1 MSKFT
6 KYHKKIKIV
15 NIATMIIVM
24 LAVLIFVPAIE
35 RYSKS
40 GANLFKMYVNGTA
53 VGIIDN
59 PDEVE
64 DLMIEARRRIAKES
78 TELVLMDY
86 DVALNGEEVVFGQVD
101 NTEVIVNN
109 ICRTLRDAVQKTKKR
124 VYTVKIN
131 EYTVNL
137 ATSDEVMQLLA
148 KAKEQ
153 YDTDNLF
160 HVELVLDPTRE
171 LNVLTTKVSARED
184 IKVEEQEAFPEAGA
198 IKAIDEM
205 IDEAMADSGDD
216 FDLGMISLDFGENV
230 EVVQAYVDEDQ
241 ISTLE
246 EAVEGVTKDQ
256 EKSVIYEVA
265 SGDSLSLIAEKNAT
279 TMDKIIAMNSNI
291 EDENSVI
298 RVGDEIVV
306 TIPEPELSVV
316 RTEEVYYE
324 EEYNEEVQYIDND
337 DWYTTD
343 MKTLQDPV
351 SGYRKVVADI
361 TYRNM
366 EEAGRTLVYED
377 VVMEAVP
384 KIVERGTK
392 TPPSYLKPISGGRLS
407 SGFGRRNAPTKGAS
421 TNHGGIDWATPTGT
435 AVAASSGGTVVKA
448 GWGSGYGYVVY
459 INHPDGKQ
467 TRYGHLSKV
476 LVKVGQTVKQG
487 EKIALSGNTG
497 RSTGPHI
504 HFEIRVGGVAVNP
517 MNYLN

>member
-1 MSKFT
+1 MGKFT

-15 NIATMIIVM
+15 NIATMMIVM

-35 RYSKS
+35 HYSGS

-53 VGIIDN
+53 VGIIDDSN
-59 PDEVE
+59 EVD
-64 DLMIEARRRIAKES
+64 DLMIEARKRIARES
-78 TELVLMDY
+78 TELVLLDY
-86 DVALNGEEVVFGQVD
+86 DVALNGAEVVFGQVD
-101 NTEVIVNN
+101 NTETIVNN
-109 ICRTLRDAVQKTKKR
+109 ICRTLKDAVQKTKKR
-124 VYTVKIN
+124 VYCVKIN

-148 KAKEQ
+148 KAKEK
-153 YDTDNLF
+153 YDENNLF
-160 HVELVLDPTRE
+160 QVELVLDPTRE
-171 LNVLTTKVSARED
+171 LNVLTTKVTATED
-184 IKVEEQEAFPEAGA
+184 IAEEEQEAFPEAGA
-198 IKAIDEM
+198 IKVLDEM
-205 IDEAMADSGDD
+205 VDEAMANGSDD
-216 FDLGMISLDFGENV
+216 FNLGLISLDFGENV

-241 ISTLE
+241 ISTLD
-246 EAVEGVTKDQ
+246 EALENVTKDQ

-265 SGDSLSLIAEKNAT
+265 AGDSLSLIAEKNDT
-279 TMDKIIAMNSNI
+279 TMEKIIAMNSNI
-291 EDENSVI
+291 ESEDSVI
-298 RVGDEIVV
+298 RIGDEIVV

-324 EEYNEEVQYIDND
+324 EEYDEEIQYVDND
-337 DWYTTD
+337 EWYTTE

-351 SGYRKVVADI
+351 SGFRKVVADI

-366 EEAGRTLVYED
+366 EEAERTLIFED

-407 SGFGRRNAPTKGAS
+407 SGFGRRKAPKKGAS

-476 LVKVGQTVKQG
+476 LVKAGQTVKQG
-487 EKIALSGNTG
+487 QKIALSGNTG
-497 RSTGPHI
+497 RSTGPHL
-504 HFEIRVGGVAVNP
+504 HFEIRVGGAAVNP